1 MNPRSSASP
10 EYFAVL
16 LPQFILLLLIVW
28 HEYTLAIGTVV
39 YAFYGF
45 ALWVMG
51 RIRRAKP
58 VV

>member
-1 MNPRSSASP
+1 MKILVA
-10 EYFAVL
+10 
-16 LPQFILLLLIVW
+16 LLLLLVVW

-45 ALWVMG
+45 ALWIMG

-58 VV
+58 II